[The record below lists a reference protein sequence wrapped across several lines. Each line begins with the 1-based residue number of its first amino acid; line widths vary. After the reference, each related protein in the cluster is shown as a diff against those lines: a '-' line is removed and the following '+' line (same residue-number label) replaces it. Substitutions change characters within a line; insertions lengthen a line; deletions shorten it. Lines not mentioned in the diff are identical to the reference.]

1 MSDSIFEIDYS
12 SCRDFEREIKS
23 YINYFEDIQDLI
35 SDVETNISNATALNG
50 IWSKENLNNN
60 ISNLKSAIKKEVCRY
75 SNFKSGFNEFHSPIE
90 SIDSNLEMMIENQ
103 LKFVDDNRDYNMYIT
118 LLQFNQADE
127 AQEQLYNT
135 LIDQGLAKEEATKV
149 SLLFN
154 PQTKSLI
161 NKLIGLDESELKKE
175 IKKIKDK
182 VVKSPEEVLLIDI
195 LSMDKNSARVDVLN
209 QVNSIIA
216 SGSVSSWL
224 NSKYVG
230 KNINKFNLDIK
241 AIDGQINALTR
252 KISKSQLGKT
262 KVNIMKGQLE
272 DLKNIRATKIS
283 KSTRLGEVTNTVGK
297 WTGRIAVAC
306 QVAEISSEQY
316 ENYIKNGDELDDVAA
331 AVGIDVGGIILSG
344 IAGSKISGAIGT
356 TIGGPIG
363 SIIGVV
369 VGFLLGGVAGVIYNV
384 IVDPILTDIYDNIVE
399 PGVDW
404 IEDKIN
410 DLGDWWDTLCW

>member
-60 ISNLKSAIKKEVCRY
+60 ISNLKSAIKKEVSRY

-90 SIDSNLEMMIENQ
+90 SIDSNLEVMIENQ
-103 LKFVDDNRDYNMYIT
+103 LKFVYDNKDYNMYIT

-135 LIDQGLAKEEATKV
+135 LIDQGLAKEEAMKV

-175 IKKIKDK
+175 IKKIEDK

-195 LSMDKNSARVDVLN
+195 LSMDKDSARVDVLN

-272 DLKNIRATKIS
+272 NLKNIRATKIS
-283 KSTRLGEVTNTVGK
+283 KSTRLGKVTSTVGK

-316 ENYIKNGDELDDVAA
+316 ENYIKNGDELDDVAV
-331 AVGIDVGGIILSG
+331 AVGIDVGGILLSSLV
-344 IAGSKISGAIGT
+344 AGKVGAIALSAW
-356 TIGGPIG
+356 GGPIG
-363 SIIGVV
+363 TVVGFIIGVGA
-369 VGFLLGGVAGVIYNV
+369 GFFYNV
-384 IVDPILTDIYDNIVE
+384 VIDPLLTDAYDNIIE
-399 PGVDW
+399 PGIDW
-404 IEDKIN
+404 VEDKIN